1 MLEVL
6 TDPDQFFGKKI
17 TDEIS
22 LKIPIA
28 IIAVA
33 GLVGA
38 VNASIISQKL
48 NLGGIPDVPEQMALF
63 ISIAGGISAFIGVFF
78 MWVIYS
84 GIFHLISSAFNGEGS
99 FKRVLEFVAYGFIP
113 TIAGSLISLAAAM
126 TLPVFEFS
134 VDNPELLQENIQQ
147 ALLSNSAMQASN
159 IIGIFLLL
167 WSANIWI
174 FALLHARS
182 LTTRN
187 ALITVG
193 IPIGLMVLFTVYNL
207 AGVLL

>member
-17 TDEIS
+17 TGEIS
-22 LKIPIA
+22 FKIPIA

-33 GLVGA
+33 GLVSA
-38 VNASIISQKL
+38 VNASVISQKL

-63 ISIAGGISAFIGVFF
+63 ISIAGGISAFIGVLF

-84 GIFHLISSAFNGEGS
+84 GIFHLISSAFNAEGS

-113 TIAGSLISLAAAM
+113 TIAGSLISLAATM

-187 ALITVG
+187 AVITVG